1 MKMPVD
7 VAEMIL
13 SAAGAYLLAGVVFS
27 LLFLVFGLRR
37 VDALAAD
44 GSSGFKALILPGIVW
59 LWPIVLLLWLNALVT
74 GRRT

>member
-44 GSSGFKALILPGIVW
+44 GSSGFKALILPGIVG